1 MSTSQNS
8 QPIRFFHRGE
18 VVEVQGPHPTR
29 SVLQWL
35 REDAHCTGTKEG
47 CNEGDCG
54 ACTVVI
60 GELAE
65 AGDTEAVNGLRLQT
79 VNACIQFLPSLHGKA
94 LFTVEDLKS
103 QCAGKSACAGKPAG
117 PQSLHPVQQAMVE
130 CHGSQCGFCTP
141 GIVMTLWSAY
151 EHHQQQGSEP
161 TRQQLADE
169 LSGNLCRCTATARFS
184 MPVSACSI
192 CLPCVWIR
200 RPWWLRCKACRPAM
214 QG

>member
-94 LFTVEDLKS
+94 LFTVEDL
-103 QCAGKSACAGKPAG
+103 
-117 PQSLHPVQQAMVE
+117 
-130 CHGSQCGFCTP
+130 
-141 GIVMTLWSAY
+141 
-151 EHHQQQGSEP
+151 
-161 TRQQLADE
+161 
-169 LSGNLCRCTATARFS
+169 
-184 MPVSACSI
+184 
-192 CLPCVWIR
+192 
-200 RPWWLRCKACRPAM
+200 
-214 QG
+214 